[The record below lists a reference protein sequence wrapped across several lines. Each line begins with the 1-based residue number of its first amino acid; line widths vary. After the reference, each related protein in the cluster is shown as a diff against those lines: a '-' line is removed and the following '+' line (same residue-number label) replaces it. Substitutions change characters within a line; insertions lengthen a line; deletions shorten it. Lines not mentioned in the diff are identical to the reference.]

1 MATPFPDIEIYI
13 KDPDP
18 EKILHWLG
26 QVFDALD
33 VNADVKADV
42 KVDAN
47 GGADKQKA
55 KKMIV
60 TATIGEKQVQC
71 VFLRNAVKG
80 NFASLWF
87 KSAATQWKDHRYCA
101 ASAYQYLQT
110 EMRCSTGAWQP
121 TDREDDETWLCF
133 NSDGE
138 STVSWKT

>member
-1 MATPFPDIEIYI
+1 MATPFPDVEIYI

-26 QVFDALD
+26 QVFDA
-33 VNADVKADV
+33 
-42 KVDAN
+42 VDLR
-47 GGADKQKA
+47 GSTDDKNA
-55 KKMIV
+55 KKMTI
-60 TATIGEKQVQC
+60 TATIGKEQVQC

-87 KSAATQWKDHRYCA
+87 RSAATPWTNDRDCA
-101 ASAYQYLQT
+101 TSAYQYLQT
-110 EMRCSTGAWQP
+110 EIRCSTGTWQP
-121 TDREDDETWLCF
+121 TDNEDDETWLCF

>member
-1 MATPFPDIEIYI
+1 MATPFPDVEIYI

-26 QVFDALD
+26 QVFDAI
-33 VNADVKADV
+33 DV
-42 KVDAN
+42 KVDAKVDVN
-47 GGADKQKA
+47 GGTDEKHT
-55 KKMIV
+55 KKMTI
-60 TATIGEKQVQC
+60 TATIGKEQVQC

-87 KSAATQWKDHRYCA
+87 RSAATPWTNDRDCA

-110 EMRCSTGAWQP
+110 EIRCSTGTWQP
-121 TDREDDETWLCF
+121 TDSEDDETWLCF